1 MKPVRCQFDSI
12 IFIVIKGWH
21 KLIGARSL
29 SLSPIP
35 GFIQKWY
42 EVTEKAIIEHYRLT
56 TPGEDESM
64 KPLSLLDIQT
74 SFLIL
79 GIGLT
84 FSSVVFVSELLHSKC
99 TRLALVPVQQDYYL
113 VHEKES
119 GINNKRLLSARQV
132 ELLN

>member
-1 MKPVRCQFDSI
+1 
-12 IFIVIKGWH
+12 
-21 KLIGARSL
+21 
-29 SLSPIP
+29 
-35 GFIQKWY
+35 
-42 EVTEKAIIEHYRLT
+42 
-56 TPGEDESM
+56 M

-84 FSSVVFVSELLHSKC
+84 FSSVVFVSELLLHSKC
-99 TRLALVPVQQDYYL
+99 STLALVPVQQNYYL

-119 GINNKRLLSARQV
+119 GINNKRLLSSGARQV